1 MKRAIL
7 TVVLCALSFPSIA
20 APAFASDDASS
31 VNSIIS
37 EGEKEAKAGRW
48 NKASQAFLEAC
59 SKDPSNI
66 VALHDLA
73 VAYAHT
79 GKLDEAA
86 DCERKALAINES
98 YVPAHV
104 ELGWILGKQKKFG
117 EARESLNKALALDPG
132 NSAARKNLDAVN
144 MERQGKV
151 AQADRLQQIVASV
164 EEAVQSP
171 ITQATETTVSKAL
184 IARGTNMFRQGKTDV
199 ARRLFEQALASCP
212 TSAVAHSSLG
222 VILGTTGDIDGEIK
236 EQKSAHDLD
245 NKNTTILCNLGW
257 AQAKKGDLEGALAS
271 YQKAL
276 NVDPKCIDALVGQG
290 IVLYRQS
297 KNEASIAVLKEVVR
311 ANPNSAKAHMGLGAV
326 LQGAGRNDDAIAEL
340 ESALK
345 MAPASVEAKTRLAAA
360 YLNAENYAKSTEY
373 YKQLVER
380 FPNDPELRIGFGL
393 ALTKTDDISGAA
405 IQFRRAVELDR
416 NLAAAHA
423 CLSMV
428 QEMKGK
434 LEAARESAEM
444 AARVD
449 STYKD
454 AAQRL
459 AAGRNNIDM

>member
-7 TVVLCALSFPSIA
+7 TVVLCALSFPAVS
-20 APAFASDDASS
+20 APALATDEAVKSM
-31 VNSIIS
+31 IL

-59 SKDPSNI
+59 SQDPSNV

-79 GKLDEAA
+79 NKLDEAA

-98 YVPAHV
+98 YTPAHV
-104 ELGWILGKQKKFG
+104 ELGWILGKQKKFS
-117 EARESLNKALALDPG
+117 EAREHLSKALALDPQ
-132 NSAARKNLDAVN
+132 NSAARKNLEAVN
-144 MERQGKV
+144 LERQGKV
-151 AQADRLQQIVASV
+151 AQADRLQQIVNAV

-171 ITQATETTVSKAL
+171 IPQSTETAVSKAL
-184 IARGTNMFRQGKTDV
+184 IARGTTMFRQGKTDV

-222 VILGTTGDIDGEIK
+222 VVLGTTGDIDGEIK
-236 EQKSAHDLD
+236 EQKRAEELD
-245 NKNTTILCNLGW
+245 SKNTTVMCNLAW
-257 AQAKKGDLEGALAS
+257 AQARKGDLDAALVN

-276 NVDPKCIDALVGQG
+276 GVDPKCLDALVGQG
-290 IVLYRQS
+290 IVLYRQN
-297 KNEASIAVLKEVVR
+297 KLEASVAVLKEVVR
-311 ANPNSAKAHMGLGAV
+311 ANPDSGKAHMGLGAV
-326 LQGAGRNDDAIAEL
+326 LQGAGRNEEAVAEL
-340 ESALK
+340 ELAVKLS
-345 MAPASVEAKTRLAAA
+345 PGNTEAKTRLASA
-360 YLNAENYAKSTEY
+360 YLNAENYNKSVEH

-380 FPNDPELRIGFGL
+380 FPNDAELRIGLGL

-405 IQFRRAVELDR
+405 IQFRRALELDR

-449 STYKD
+449 NTYKD
-454 AAQRL
+454 VAQRL

>member
-1 MKRAIL
+1 MKRAIF
-7 TVVLCALSFPSIA
+7 TVLLCALTLPVFS
-20 APAFASDDASS
+20 ASAMADDDVTS
-31 VNSIIS
+31 VKGIIS

-59 SKDPSNI
+59 SKEPSNI

-86 DCERKALAINES
+86 DCEKKALAINES
-98 YVPAHV
+98 YIPAHV
-104 ELGWILGKQKKFG
+104 ELGWILGQQKKYS
-117 EARESLNKALALDPG
+117 EAKEHLSKALELDPENG
-132 NSAARKNLDAVN
+132 AAKKNLEAVN
-144 MERQGKV
+144 LGRQGKV
-151 AQADRLQQIVASV
+151 AQANRLQQIVNSV

-171 ITQATETTVSKAL
+171 LPQATETAVSKAL
-184 IARGTNMFRQGKTDV
+184 IARGTMMFRQGKTDV

-222 VILGTTGDIDGEIK
+222 VILGTTGDIEGEIK
-236 EQKSAHDLD
+236 EQKNALELD
-245 NKNTTILCNLGW
+245 SKNATVICNLAW
-257 AQAKKGDLEGALAS
+257 ALAQKGDLEGALKT

-276 NVDPKCIDALVGQG
+276 SVDPKSVDAQVGQG
-290 IVLYRQS
+290 IVLFRQN
-297 KNEASIAVLKEVVR
+297 KVEASIALLREVAR
-311 ANPNSAKAHMGLGAV
+311 TNPDSAKVHLGLGAV
-326 LQGAGRNDDAIAEL
+326 LQGAERTEDSIAEL
-340 ESALK
+340 ESAVKL
-345 MAPASVEAKTRLAAA
+345 APSSVEAKSRLAAA
-360 YLNAENYAKSTEY
+360 YLTAENYAKSIEH

-380 FPNDPELRIGFGL
+380 FPNDPELRIGLGL

-423 CLSMV
+423 CLAMV

-434 LEAARESAEM
+434 IESARESAEM

-449 STYKD
+449 NTYRD

>member
-7 TVVLCALSFPSIA
+7 TVVLCALSLPAVS
-20 APAFASDDASS
+20 APAIAEDDASS
-31 VNSIIS
+31 VKSIIS

-59 SKDPSNI
+59 SKDPSNV

-79 GKLDEAA
+79 GKLEEAA
-86 DCERKALAINES
+86 DCEIKALAINES
-98 YVPAHV
+98 YIPAHV
-104 ELGWILGKQKKFG
+104 ELGWILGKQKKYN
-117 EARESLNKALALDPG
+117 EAREHLSKALALDPQ

-151 AQADRLQQIVASV
+151 AQADRLQQIVNSV

-171 ITQATETTVSKAL
+171 ISQATETAVSKAL
-184 IARGTNMFRQGKTDV
+184 ITRGTMMFRQGKTDV
-199 ARRLFEQALASCP
+199 ARRLFEQAIASCP
-212 TSAVAHSSLG
+212 TSAVAHASLG

-245 NKNTTILCNLGW
+245 NKNTTILCNLAW
-257 AQAKKGDLEGALAS
+257 AFAQKGDLDSALTN

-276 NVDPKCIDALVGQG
+276 NLDPKCIDAQVGQG
-290 IVLYRQS
+290 IVLFRQN
-297 KNEASIAVLKEVVR
+297 KLEASIALLKEVVR
-311 ANPNSAKAHMGLGAV
+311 TNPDAAKAHLGLGAV
-326 LQGAGRNDDAIAEL
+326 LQGAGRNEEAIAEL
-340 ESALK
+340 ESAAKL
-345 MAPASVEAKTRLAAA
+345 APANIEAKTRLAAA
-360 YLNAENYAKSTEY
+360 YLTAENYGKSIEHY
-373 YKQLVER
+373 RLLVER
-380 FPNDPELRIGFGL
+380 FPNDPELRIGLGL
-393 ALTKTDDISGAA
+393 ALTKTDDISGAL
-405 IQFRRAVELDR
+405 IQFRRALELDR

-449 STYKD
+449 NTYRD
-454 AAQRL
+454 VAQRL
-459 AAGRNNIDM
+459 AASRNNIDM